1 MRLPGKMITS
11 MTRGPANRLGLDYH
25 AAPARKVACPIVDAH
40 CHIHVCAQTDAFFD
54 AAQRYGITAHLTMTP
69 LADAPALRERRGDR
83 VGFIAIPNWKSMA
96 DSREF
101 IDQWMAD
108 LDAFWRLGAR
118 VCKFW
123 MAPRIRKDLG
133 WTLEHAAVRPVIDHA
148 KRLGYRF
155 MVHVGDP
162 SVWWGE
168 GKPYANTRV
177 FGTKL
182 DQYPPLEWF
191 LDHVAPATVIAA
203 HLGGFVEDPSF
214 LDGLLERHGNL
225 VLDSSATKWIVR
237 EVARRPEEVRELM
250 LRRSDRILFGS
261 DLVVR
266 DSFEGFD
273 HYASRYWSHQMMWET
288 PWRGESPI
296 DDPDADDP
304 PKLAGLDLPAG
315 VLEAMYVGN
324 VRRLGLIAAEG

>member
-1 MRLPGKMITS
+1 

-25 AAPARKVACPIVDAH
+25 SAPPRKVASPIIDAH

-54 AAQRYGITAHLTMTP
+54 AAQRFGVTAHLTMTP
-69 LADAPALRERRGDR
+69 LSDLSRLRELRGER
-83 VGFIAIPNWKSMA
+83 IGFIAIPNWKSMA
-96 DSREF
+96 DSPEF
-101 IDQWMAD
+101 IDQWRAD
-108 LDAFWRLGAR
+108 LEAFRQHGAR

-148 KRLGYRF
+148 KNLGYRF

-162 SVWWGE
+162 SVWWGA
-168 GKPYANTRV
+168 GKPYADTGV

-191 LDHVAPATVIAA
+191 LDYVAPATVIAA
-203 HLGGFVEDPSF
+203 HMGGFVEDPAF

-237 EVARRPEEVRELM
+237 EVARRPDEVRELM

-288 PWRGESPI
+288 PYRGESPI
-296 DDPDADDP
+296 DDPDADVP
-304 PKLAGLDLPAG
+304 PKLAGVDLPAE

-324 VRRLGLIAAEG
+324 ARRLRLVAGAS